1 MASHYNQEYFF
12 QHLFTN
18 ITLTD
23 LNEII
28 HPNAENIPEYIRHFA
43 SAMFVKKSFWHN
55 SNAII
60 KELQLEGNLDDY
72 IHTYIRYV
80 NMLQTRYNL
89 VIRSKIFFAFF
100 LIYCLFISIYV
111 HIINLAIFHTL
122 VKNNKS

>member
-1 MASHYNQEYFF
+1 MASHYIQEYFF
-12 QHLFTN
+12 QHLSMN

-43 SAMFVKKSFWHN
+43 SAIFVKKSFWHN

-60 KELQLEGNLDDY
+60 KDLQLEGNLDDY

-100 LIYCLFISIYV
+100 SNILFIYIDICTYHQFGDFS
-111 HIINLAIFHTL
+111 H
-122 VKNNKS
+122 SG

>member
-100 LIYCLFISIYV
+100 SKILFIYIDICTYHQFGDFS
-111 HIINLAIFHTL
+111 H
-122 VKNNKS
+122 SREEQ

>member
-1 MASHYNQEYFF
+1 MASHYIQEYFF
-12 QHLFTN
+12 QHLSMN

-60 KELQLEGNLDDY
+60 KDLQLEGNLDDY
-72 IHTYIRYV
+72 IHTYIGYV

-100 LIYCLFISIYV
+100 SNILFIYIDICTYHQFGDFS
-111 HIINLAIFHTL
+111 H
-122 VKNNKS
+122 SGEEQ

>member
-100 LIYCLFISIYV
+100 SNILFIYIDICTYHQFGDFS
-111 HIINLAIFHTL
+111 H
-122 VKNNKS
+122 SREEQ

>member
-60 KELQLEGNLDDY
+60 KELQLEGNLDEY

-100 LIYCLFISIYV
+100 SNILFIYIDICTYHQFGDFS
-111 HIINLAIFHTL
+111 H
-122 VKNNKS
+122 SREEQ